1 MNRSLKISSIKQNYI
16 YNTLYQILT
25 MITPLITV
33 PYVSR
38 ILGVDNVGIQSFT
51 KSVVT
56 YFTLFAALGTVA
68 YGQREIA
75 MNRND
80 KYARS
85 KLFWEIELLSIFT
98 TAITIV
104 AWSAFCLFSKE
115 YSTIYYILTFEI
127 LSVAFDVS
135 WLFMGL
141 EQFKFIVIRNS
152 IVKIGGIILIF
163 VFIKHSDDL
172 YIYIAI
178 NAISVLMGNV
188 ATWTY
193 LPKVIRKVCLKDLR
207 PLSHLK
213 GTISYFIP
221 TIAVSVYTVLDRTMI
236 GAITGSEVQNGN
248 YEQAS
253 KIIQIIKNLIVS
265 LNIVMSSRMSYLFS
279 QNRINEI
286 KNKMDQSFGFLFFVA
301 IPSMFGLIGIS
312 TNFVPWFFGRGY
324 EGVVSLLCILSPL
337 PWIICVSN
345 TLGNQYLTPS
355 GQRVRSSKGIV
366 FGAIVNVIANA
377 ILIPR
382 FAAQGAAIG
391 TIIAELSI
399 SITYIYMS
407 KDFVSIKQLWMKT
420 WKRLI
425 AGFIMLFV
433 VWSIGKGYHG
443 SIIITICQM
452 LVGISVYLIMLLI
465 LHDTDLVQLIK
476 IKLRKL

>member
-1 MNRSLKISSIKQNYI
+1 MNRSSKVASIKQNYI

-38 ILGVDNVGIQSFT
+38 VLGVDNVGIQSFT

-56 YFTLFAALGTVA
+56 YFTLFAALGTIA

-80 KYARS
+80 EYARS

-98 TAITIV
+98 TVITVV
-104 AWSAFCLFSKE
+104 AWGGFCLLSKE
-115 YSTIYYILTFEI
+115 YSSIYYILTIEI
-127 LSVAFDVS
+127 LSVAFDIS
-135 WLFMGL
+135 WFFMGL

-152 IVKIGGIILIF
+152 IVKIGGIVLIF
-163 VFIKHSDDL
+163 VFVKHSNDL
-172 YIYIAI
+172 VRYIAI
-178 NAISVLMGNV
+178 NAISGLVGNA

-193 LPKVIRKVCLKDLR
+193 LPKIIRKVSLKDLR

-213 GTISYFIP
+213 GTIGYFIP
-221 TIAVSVYTVLDRTMI
+221 TIATSVYTVLDRTMI
-236 GAITGSEVQNGN
+236 GAITGSEMQNGN
-248 YEQAS
+248 YEQAQ
-253 KIIQIIKNLIVS
+253 KIIQIIKNLMVS

-279 QNRINEI
+279 QNKISEI
-286 KNKMDQSFGFLFFVA
+286 KNKIDQSFGLLFFVA

-312 TNFVPWFFGRGY
+312 TNFVPWFFGNGY

-355 GQRVRSSKGIV
+355 GQRVRSSKGII
-366 FGAIVNVIANA
+366 FGAIVNIIANT
-377 ILIPR
+377 ILIPK

-399 SITYIYMS
+399 SITYVYMS
-407 KDFVSIKQLWMKT
+407 RGYVSIRQLWMKT
-420 WKRLI
+420 WKKLI
-425 AGFIMLFV
+425 AACIMLFV
-433 VWSIGKGYHG
+433 VWIIGRGHYA
-443 SIIITICQM
+443 SIIVTICQM
-452 LVGISVYLIMLLI
+452 LVGATVYLIILLV
-465 LHDTDLVQLIK
+465 LQDADLVQLIK
-476 IKLRKL
+476 AKLRK